1 MRQRHSLKQ
10 KSATDV
16 NMTPMIDMVFILLIF
31 FIVSTSFV
39 RETGID
45 INRPSANTAVQQSK
59 GNILVAINERG
70 EIWME
75 NRRIDIRAVRAN
87 VERLHAENPDGAVV
101 IQADK
106 ASATGSLIL
115 VMDQVRLAGVNN
127 ISVAAKRD

>member
-1 MRQRHSLKQ
+1 MRQRHNLKQ
-10 KSATDV
+10 KGATDV

-45 INRPSANTAVQQSK
+45 INRPNADTAVQQNK
-59 GNILVAINERG
+59 GNILVAINENG

-75 NRRIDIRAVRAN
+75 NRRIDIRSVRAN
-87 VERLHAENPDGAVV
+87 VERLHAENPESAVV

-106 ASATGSLIL
+106 ASATGVLIQ
-115 VMDQVRLAGVNN
+115 VMDQVRLAGVSNV
-127 ISVAAKRD
+127 SVAAKRN

>member
-10 KSATDV
+10 KGATDV

-87 VERLHAENPDGAVV
+87 VERLHAENPEVAVV

-106 ASATGSLIL
+106 ASATGSLIQ
-115 VMDQVRLAGVNN
+115 VMDQVRLAGVGN

>member
-1 MRQRHSLKQ
+1 MRQRHNLKQ
-10 KSATDV
+10 KGATDV

-45 INRPSANTAVQQSK
+45 INRPNADTAVQQNK
-59 GNILVAINERG
+59 GNILIAINEQG

-75 NRRIDIRAVRAN
+75 NRHIDIRAVRAN
-87 VERLHAENPDGAVV
+87 VERIHAENPEGAVV

-106 ASATGSLIL
+106 SSATGMLIQ

-127 ISVAAKRD
+127 ISVAAKRN